1 LIKLKGVALVQI
13 STPIFVNMATSDFKA
28 VLQAAEARLVDAG
41 YKCELWAP
49 AGGWSALDGCEASKD
64 PFPQQYL
71 AALQIFTIFFIV
83 GEEPLTAWAHLAAEM
98 QAGKTGVVQALY
110 RLILTNLDKTHIPAR
125 NIFNVTGMSD
135 NAWTKQIRDR
145 LAEELYKGVSHGGG
159 LSKIEARLKSLA
171 AGDRLKNILIIVDES
186 HLASSSQNRPCRHIY
201 DIVAELCPTEQ
212 WATQNIRFLTISATD
227 PAKAVTI
234 SGSSIS
240 AKLVVLETDAN
251 YQSVA
256 SLKASNRL
264 RECGNL
270 HIDPSAMEALKT
282 LIAEKFPEPRYH
294 IVRPRQRAYATV
306 MERLR
311 EAFPDAH
318 VMAWDSESKPEKPS
332 SDGSTTI
339 QMEDINEL
347 LETPPS
353 QHTFILL
360 KNMFYAAKTMEDAYV
375 GVLYD
380 RVGGK
385 DDTNLQ
391 SLLGRACGYGKSQ
404 DTIIF
409 TSSQTVTNYLDFWYA
424 VIRQRPVPALTN
436 IPVAKLDKKMA
447 NQRVYNEHALR
458 VSHTHSAPIGGA
470 AGITAPQRAPM
481 GRYDAWTHRVEQ
493 FPTMAALN
501 ERWHT
506 ISSSTE
512 NLRTPQQKDGV
523 YMCSIGKKSMK
534 QTVQDME
541 DFLSKGFA
549 GWGSGLTAA
558 EKPGEFVHRV
568 YAAYDNETVRFYL
581 RWTQVPLATPS
592 PLVGGG
598 AV

>member
-1 LIKLKGVALVQI
+1 
-13 STPIFVNMATSDFKA
+13 MATSDFKA

-71 AALQIFTIFFIV
+71 AALQIFTFFFIG
-83 GEEPLTAWAHLAAEM
+83 GEEPLTAWVHLAAEM

-135 NAWTKQIRDR
+135 NAWTKQMRDR

-171 AGDRLKNILIIVDES
+171 AGERLKNILIIVDES

-270 HIDPSAMEALKT
+270 HIGPSAMEALKA

-311 EAFPDAH
+311 EAFPEAR

-360 KNMFYAAKTMEDAYV
+360 KKMFYAAKTMEDPYV

-404 DTIIF
+404 DTIVF
-409 TSSQTVTNYLDFWYA
+409 TSSETVTNYLDFWYA

-447 NQRVYNEHALR
+447 GQRVNADGTLRTTATHA
-458 VSHTHSAPIGGA
+458 APIGGGSVGGGGGGGGGRQVVEERA
-470 AGITAPQRAPM
+470 AKMKADENDFDSQWRSFTTLKEAKSWAP
-481 GRYDAWTHRVEQ
+481 
-493 FPTMAALN
+493 N
-501 ERWHT
+501 
-506 ISSSTE
+506 I
-512 NLRTPQQKDGV
+512 RTPQMPNGFYLTARSSAPTILRSSDIAAMQG
-523 YMCSIGKKSMK
+523 GKK
-534 QTVQDME
+534 
-541 DFLSKGFA
+541 
-549 GWGSGLTAA
+549 TAA
-558 EKPGEFVHRV
+558 LPWASIK
-568 YAAYDNETVRFYL
+568 
-581 RWTQVPLATPS
+581 
-592 PLVGGG
+592 VGGSVNRLYVEYTNERDPST
-598 AV
+598 AVFWIRRLTRIK